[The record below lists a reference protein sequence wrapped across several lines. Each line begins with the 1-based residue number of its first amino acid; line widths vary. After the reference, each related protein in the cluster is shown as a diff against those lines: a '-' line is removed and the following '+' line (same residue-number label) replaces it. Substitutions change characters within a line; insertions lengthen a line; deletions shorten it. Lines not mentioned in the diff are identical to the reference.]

1 MNNNLFYSPKP
12 PWSYK
17 PAITIASR
25 NRNGISTY
33 KKHTLAERQ
42 EHGYDKD
49 SLIADPM
56 FINPAKNDYRVKP
69 ESPALKLGFKNFE
82 MGKWGL
88 TDEFPKMWREKR
100 VTEK

>member
-1 MNNNLFYSPKP
+1 
-12 PWSYK
+12 
-17 PAITIASR
+17 
-25 NRNGISTY
+25 
-33 KKHTLAERQ
+33 
-42 EHGYDKD
+42 
-49 SLIADPM
+49 LIADPM

-100 VTEK
+100 VTKK